1 MLSADGAADE
11 SVSPQSGI
19 RRLQWRGGS
28 VREEVF
34 RAHIPNSGR
43 WNWFSPNPLKNQT
56 RSRIKFDTYVQRR
69 AFTRYA
75 GDYHP

>member
-1 MLSADGAADE
+1 MRKASDCHLKALLSARTPTLELRKKAPPCWRGL
-11 SVSPQSGI
+11 

-43 WNWFSPNPLKNQT
+43 WNWLHEPFG
-56 RSRIKFDTYVQRR
+56 R
-69 AFTRYA
+69 A
-75 GDYHP
+75 